1 MSSHAR
7 YDSRHATFI
16 CRFFLGYCY
25 ITLNVEYNKLFLLVF
40 HTYIRQNPTTGIV
53 YYSPCILLAIIKIHF
68 IMTFY
73 DVTQSLVKSSFF
85 SIIVSAK

>member
-1 MSSHAR
+1 MRDTIRVMRRLSVGSSW
-7 YDSRHATFI
+7 DTV
-16 CRFFLGYCY
+16 Y

-53 YYSPCILLAIIKIHF
+53 YYSPCKLLAIIKIHF

-73 DVTQSLVKSSFF
+73 KVTQSLVKSSFF
-85 SIIVSAK
+85 SII